1 LSNYD
6 GVIGDLNALGSLID
20 NPQLG
25 SGMEGMLKL
34 MTKNQ
39 GLAGLDKSK
48 PWGAAIFLEVGAPTG
63 YAFLPIADLDKL
75 SNALDGIIE
84 KPEAVSDGVYRIEG
98 KNNKKDSKPPIYAK
112 PNNGWLFISA
122 KPEYLANL
130 PDDPTVLLGGLDQKY
145 RVAIRLNIA
154 DVPNQLREKFLS
166 RMDNEI
172 NRNAGKKPQESD
184 AEYALR
190 TKVTPD
196 IVTSIKTVINDMQEI
211 TLGWKLE
218 SQAKKGCFEVTIS
231 AKPDSQL
238 ARAMRYPQESHS
250 RFAGFGSDDAAI
262 VANLNGQIPAIKQ
275 DILKEAVNLARQNA
289 MADIEKKEKDPAAAA
304 VAKKVV
310 DAVFPIIQDTL
321 TNGRVDKGVAVILKP
336 NALTLVTGGTVANN
350 GRIEE
355 LAKTV
360 LEMAKQ
366 TDPKAAE
373 QLGTWVKFDVEK
385 IGDISLHTI
394 SVPIPANA
402 HDHDKLVSLVGETIE
417 IVIGTSKDSVY
428 VAAGREPMAALKKA
442 IEKSTAEASKNV
454 PPFELSV
461 SLTKIADFLVA
472 TLPANERPQVQRV
485 AGLLKGS
492 TDDHVV
498 LSGQPVENGVQ
509 YRLEI
514 EPGVLKALLSS
525 VFMR

>member
-1 LSNYD
+1 
-6 GVIGDLNALGSLID
+6 
-20 NPQLG
+20 
-25 SGMEGMLKL
+25 
-34 MTKNQ
+34 
-39 GLAGLDKSK
+39 
-48 PWGAAIFLEVGAPTG
+48 
-63 YAFLPIADLDKL
+63 
-75 SNALDGIIE
+75 
-84 KPEAVSDGVYRIEG
+84 
-98 KNNKKDSKPPIYAK
+98 
-112 PNNGWLFISA
+112 
-122 KPEYLANL
+122 
-130 PDDPTVLLGGLDQKY
+130 
-145 RVAIRLNIA
+145 
-154 DVPNQLREKFLS
+154 
-166 RMDNEI
+166 MDNEI